1 MDNLTFGLTLT
12 VLGMSGTL
20 ISLWVLSLIISGVKK
35 LYPLETEKPAG
46 PAGKE

>member
-20 ISLWVLSLIISGVKK
+20 ISLWLLSLVIQGLKK

-46 PAGKE
+46 KE